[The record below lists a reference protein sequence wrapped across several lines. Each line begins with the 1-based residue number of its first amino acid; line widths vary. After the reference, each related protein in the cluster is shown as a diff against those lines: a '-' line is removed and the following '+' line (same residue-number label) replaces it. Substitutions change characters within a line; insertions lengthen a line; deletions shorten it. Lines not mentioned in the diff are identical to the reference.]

1 MGSNPEP
8 LPVAIVV
15 DSREQLPYAFS
26 GQRTVVR
33 KLDAGDY
40 SLEGYETAIA
50 VERKSHSD
58 AWSCVPHRKRCEGD
72 CQGRCR
78 FEKALARLSKV
89 EHGFV
94 VIECNLEK
102 FAQQPPYVTGIAPSS
117 AVHSYWSWQI
127 KYGVNVVW
135 APSRAWAEA
144 MILWWFRK
152 FLEVQG
158 GLVRPQQ

>member
-1 MGSNPEP
+1 VGSNPEP
-8 LPVAIVV
+8 LPVAIVI
-15 DSREQLPYAFS
+15 DRREQLPYAFA

-40 SLEGYETAIA
+40 SLEGYEVQIA
-50 VERKSHSD
+50 VERKSKAD
-58 AWSCVPHRKRCEGD
+58 AWGCVGK
-72 CQGRCR
+72 GRGR
-78 FEKALARLSKV
+78 FERSLERLRRV
-89 EHGFV
+89 ERPFV
-94 VIECNLEK
+94 VIECNLDE
-102 FAQQPPYVTGIAPSS
+102 FAKPPPYVQRITPAT

-158 GLVRPQQ
+158 K